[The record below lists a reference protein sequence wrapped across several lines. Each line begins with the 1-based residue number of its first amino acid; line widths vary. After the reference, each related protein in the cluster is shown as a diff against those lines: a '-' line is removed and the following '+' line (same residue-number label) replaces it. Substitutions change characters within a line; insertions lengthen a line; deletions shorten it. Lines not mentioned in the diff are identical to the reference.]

1 LPSLTV
7 SLLRVRSGYERLLIQ
22 LVDPFSVLAGEQMP
36 IGVHCNL
43 NTAMARLL
51 LNVFGMGTLS
61 DKERNKRVPQVV
73 EADPSDFVTVNLP
86 VKSTS

>member
-1 LPSLTV
+1 
-7 SLLRVRSGYERLLIQ
+7 
-22 LVDPFSVLAGEQMP
+22 MP